1 MKAIINY
8 NTVLKTYVLFLKKNK
23 LFDNKKK
30 FLYENNIEKFK
41 NWTNQDFK
49 KKLSWYL
56 KIKKNN
62 KAKVVDIHI
71 EKMEKLDMR

>member
-1 MKAIINY
+1 MKIISNY
-8 NTVLKTYVLFLKKNK
+8 GSVLKTYIAFLKKNK
-23 LFDNKKK
+23 LFDSKKK

-56 KIKKNN
+56 KIKK
-62 KAKVVDIHI
+62 II
-71 EKMEKLDMR
+71 KLK